1 MNENFMTSDDM
12 VRRNTVSFEDDLYRD
27 VEALADRQQR
37 SIPNLLVFLAAEA
50 VRAAKEKGEI
60 QTDASSKQ

>member
-12 VRRNTVSFEDDLYRD
+12 VRRTTVSFEDDLYRD

>member
-1 MNENFMTSDDM
+1 MTSDDM
-12 VRRNTVSFEDDLYRD
+12 VRRTTVSFEDDLYRD
-27 VEALADRQQR
+27 VEVLADRQQR

-60 QTDASSKQ
+60 QTDTGSKQ